1 MKKIFLILIIHCNLI
16 PSELPMLPES
26 TEANPYTINFN
37 INLSNDS
44 DANAANETKVIS
56 HQDQKLLP
64 EKKIEAAPIAI
75 PIVKSII
82 PDGIDAYKWHIA
94 AVLAVGSYGLLSY
107 YAMKGNYYLKRMDL
121 WSSWRKE
128 LSLDEILAI
137 PQKQFAQDLF
147 RQVQHRYNTNFAT
160 SLMLFIKAIDQ
171 EEKQIK
177 WYKSLYDWISFL
189 HVKKLMPIDAA
200 IYENCTQQLQR
211 LAYYKGCLDA
221 SILA

>member
-1 MKKIFLILIIHCNLI
+1 M
-16 PSELPMLPES
+16 PPES

-37 INLSNDS
+37 INLSNVS
-44 DANAANETKVIS
+44 DASAANETKVIS
-56 HQDQKLLP
+56 HQNQKLP

-75 PIVKSII
+75 RTKSLI
-82 PDGIDAYKWHIA
+82 PESISSYKWHIA
-94 AVLAVGSYGLLSY
+94 AALAVGSYGLLSY
-107 YAMKGNYYLKRMDL
+107 YAMKGNYYLKRIDL

-147 RQVQHRYNTNFAT
+147 REVQRRYNSNFAT
-160 SLMLFIKAIDQ
+160 SLILFIKAIDQ

-200 IYENCTQQLQR
+200 IYENCAQQLQR
-211 LAYYKGCLDA
+211 IAYYKGCFESLVK
-221 SILA
+221 S